1 MDSRITIYSCITN
14 GYDEIPDE
22 HYYDPDIRYVMFT
35 DGSIEHKG
43 AWEFRD
49 IPITHDCP
57 LRLALYPKIMQHKLF
72 SEGDKV
78 VWIDGCYVM
87 TEEYVQYTKKLFENH
102 SRVHMRHPM
111 SFTYYE
117 EITESYIASYNTVE
131 DIINIT
137 KSADNIGFNFR
148 KYTNPILASFWNTVG
163 NAEFNELWWQLSQV
177 STRCDQIA
185 FVVAKQ
191 ITGLEWYT
199 IDWLESGVNFRGV
212 DGKGRGREGNVGRRK
227 KHPKAGSKDQW
238 KTMNDMLLQVKEIVG
253 MNHIIYNKHWRNK
266 EFLYE
271 WIEKHHG

>member
-14 GYDEIPDE
+14 GYDEIPDD

-35 DGSIEHKG
+35 DGSIENKG

-49 IPITHDCP
+49 IPIKHDCP
-57 LRLALYPKIMQHKLF
+57 LRLSLYPKIMQHKLF
-72 SEGDKV
+72 SEGDRV

-102 SRVHMRHPM
+102 TRVHMRHPM

-117 EITESYIASYNTVE
+117 EIAESYIASYNTLE

-163 NAEFNELWWQLSQV
+163 NAEFNELWWHLSQV

-191 ITGLEWYT
+191 ITGLEWHT

-238 KTMNDMLLQVKEIVG
+238 KTMNDMLLKVKEIVG

>member
-57 LRLALYPKIMQHKLF
+57 LRLSLYPKIMQHKLF
-72 SEGDKV
+72 SEGDRV

-117 EITESYIASYNTVE
+117 EIAESYIASYNTVE

-191 ITGLEWYT
+191 ITGLEWHT

-253 MNHIIYNKHWRNK
+253 MNHILYNKHWRNK

>member
-14 GYDEIPDE
+14 GYDEIPDD

-57 LRLALYPKIMQHKLF
+57 LRLSLYPKIMQHKLF
-72 SEGDKV
+72 SEGDRV

-102 SRVHMRHPM
+102 TRVHMRHPM

-117 EITESYIASYNTVE
+117 EIAESYIASYNTVE

-163 NAEFNELWWQLSQV
+163 NAEFNELWWHLSQV

-191 ITGLEWYT
+191 ITGLEWHT

-238 KTMNDMLLQVKEIVG
+238 KTMNDMLLQV
-253 MNHIIYNKHWRNK
+253 
-266 EFLYE
+266 
-271 WIEKHHG
+271 

>member
-57 LRLALYPKIMQHKLF
+57 LRLSLYPKIMQHKLF
-72 SEGDKV
+72 SEGDRV

-102 SRVHMRHPM
+102 TRVHMRHPM

-117 EITESYIASYNTVE
+117 EIAESYIASYNTVE

-137 KSADNIGFNFR
+137 KTADNIGFNFR

-163 NAEFNELWWQLSQV
+163 NAEFNELWWHLSQV

-191 ITGLEWYT
+191 ITGLEWHT

-238 KTMNDMLLQVKEIVG
+238 KTMNDMLLQVKDIVG
-253 MNHIIYNKHWRNK
+253 MNHILYNKHWRNK

>member
-1 MDSRITIYSCITN
+1 MDSKITIYSCITN
-14 GYDEIPDE
+14 GYDEIPDD

-49 IPITHDCP
+49 IPIKHDCP
-57 LRLALYPKIMQHKLF
+57 LRLSLYPKIMQHKLF
-72 SEGDKV
+72 SEGDRV

-102 SRVHMRHPM
+102 TRVHMRHPM

-117 EITESYIASYNTVE
+117 EIAESYIASYNTVE

-163 NAEFNELWWQLSQV
+163 NAEFNELWWHLSQV

-191 ITGLEWYT
+191 ITGLEWHT

-253 MNHIIYNKHWRNK
+253 MNHILYNKHWRNK

>member
-14 GYDEIPDE
+14 GYDEIPDD

-57 LRLALYPKIMQHKLF
+57 LRLSLYPKIMQHKLF
-72 SEGDKV
+72 SEGDRV

-102 SRVHMRHPM
+102 TRVHMRHPM

-163 NAEFNELWWQLSQV
+163 NAEFNELWWHLSQV

-191 ITGLEWYT
+191 ITGLEWHT

-253 MNHIIYNKHWRNK
+253 MNHILYNKHWRNK

>member
-14 GYDEIPDE
+14 GYDEIPDD

-57 LRLALYPKIMQHKLF
+57 LRLSLYPKIMQHKLF
-72 SEGDKV
+72 SEGDRV

-102 SRVHMRHPM
+102 TRVHMRHPM

-117 EITESYIASYNTVE
+117 EIAESYIASYNTVE

-253 MNHIIYNKHWRNK
+253 MNHILYNKHWRNK

-271 WIEKHHG
+271 WIEKHHR

>member
-14 GYDEIPDE
+14 GYDEIPDD

-35 DGSIEHKG
+35 DGSIENKG

-49 IPITHDCP
+49 IPIKHDCP
-57 LRLALYPKIMQHKLF
+57 LRLSLYPKIMQHKLF
-72 SEGDKV
+72 SEGDRV

-102 SRVHMRHPM
+102 TRVHMRHPM

-117 EITESYIASYNTVE
+117 EIAESYIASYNTLE

-163 NAEFNELWWQLSQV
+163 NAEFNELWWHLSQV

-191 ITGLEWYT
+191 ITGLEWHT

>member
-14 GYDEIPDE
+14 GYDEIPDD

-49 IPITHDCP
+49 IPIKHDCP
-57 LRLALYPKIMQHKLF
+57 LRLSLYPKIMQHKLF
-72 SEGDKV
+72 SEGDRV

-102 SRVHMRHPM
+102 TRVHMRHPM

-117 EITESYIASYNTVE
+117 EIAESYIASYNTVE

-163 NAEFNELWWQLSQV
+163 NAEFNELWWHLSQV

-191 ITGLEWYT
+191 ITGLDWHT

-253 MNHIIYNKHWRNK
+253 MNHILYNKHWRNK

>member
-14 GYDEIPDE
+14 GYDEIPDD

-57 LRLALYPKIMQHKLF
+57 LRLSLYPKIMQHKLF
-72 SEGDKV
+72 SEGDRV

-102 SRVHMRHPM
+102 TRVHMRHPM

-117 EITESYIASYNTVE
+117 EIAESYIASYNTVE

-137 KSADNIGFNFR
+137 KTADNIGFNFR

-163 NAEFNELWWQLSQV
+163 NAEFNELWWHLSQV

-238 KTMNDMLLQVKEIVG
+238 KTMNDMLLQVKDIVG
-253 MNHIIYNKHWRNK
+253 MNHILYNKHWRNK

>member
-14 GYDEIPDE
+14 GYDEIPDG

-49 IPITHDCP
+49 IPIKHDCP
-57 LRLALYPKIMQHKLF
+57 LRLSLYPKIMQHKLF
-72 SEGDKV
+72 SEGDRV

-102 SRVHMRHPM
+102 TRVHMRHPM

-117 EITESYIASYNTVE
+117 EIAESYIASYNTVE

-163 NAEFNELWWQLSQV
+163 NAEFNELWWHLSQV

-191 ITGLEWYT
+191 ITGLEWHT

-253 MNHIIYNKHWRNK
+253 MNHILYNKHWRNK

>member
-14 GYDEIPDE
+14 GYDEIPDG

-49 IPITHDCP
+49 IPIKHDCP
-57 LRLALYPKIMQHKLF
+57 LRLSLYPKIMQHKLF
-72 SEGDKV
+72 SEGDRV

-102 SRVHMRHPM
+102 TRVHMRHPM

-117 EITESYIASYNTVE
+117 EIAESYIASYNTVE

-163 NAEFNELWWQLSQV
+163 NAEFNELWWHLSQV

-191 ITGLEWYT
+191 ITGLEWHT

-238 KTMNDMLLQVKEIVG
+238 KTMNDMLLQVKDIVG
-253 MNHIIYNKHWRNK
+253 MNHILYNKHWRNK

>member
-57 LRLALYPKIMQHKLF
+57 LRLSLYPKIMQHKLF
-72 SEGDKV
+72 SEGDRV

-102 SRVHMRHPM
+102 TRVHMRHPM

-117 EITESYIASYNTVE
+117 EIAESYIASYNTVE

-137 KSADNIGFNFR
+137 KTADNIGFNFR

-163 NAEFNELWWQLSQV
+163 NAEFNELWWQLSQL
-177 STRCDQIA
+177 SLIHISEPTRP
-185 FVVAKQ
+185 
-191 ITGLEWYT
+191 Y
-199 IDWLESGVNFRGV
+199 
-212 DGKGRGREGNVGRRK
+212 
-227 KHPKAGSKDQW
+227 
-238 KTMNDMLLQVKEIVG
+238 
-253 MNHIIYNKHWRNK
+253 
-266 EFLYE
+266 
-271 WIEKHHG
+271 

>member
-1 MDSRITIYSCITN
+1 MDSKITIYSCITN
-14 GYDEIPDE
+14 GYDEIPDD

-49 IPITHDCP
+49 IPITLDCP
-57 LRLALYPKIMQHKLF
+57 LRLSLYPKIMQHKLF
-72 SEGDKV
+72 SEGDRV

-102 SRVHMRHPM
+102 TRVHMRHPM

-117 EITESYIASYNTVE
+117 EIAESYIASYNTVE

-163 NAEFNELWWQLSQV
+163 NAEFNELWWHLSQV

-191 ITGLEWYT
+191 ITGLEWHT

-253 MNHIIYNKHWRNK
+253 MNHILYNKHWRNK

>member
-14 GYDEIPDE
+14 GYDEIPDD

-57 LRLALYPKIMQHKLF
+57 LRLSLYPKIMQHKLF
-72 SEGDKV
+72 SEGDRV

-102 SRVHMRHPM
+102 SRAHMRHPM

-117 EITESYIASYNTVE
+117 EIAESYIASYNTVE

-137 KSADNIGFNFR
+137 KTADNIGFNFR

-191 ITGLEWYT
+191 ITGLEWHT

-238 KTMNDMLLQVKEIVG
+238 KTMNDMLLQVKDIVG
-253 MNHIIYNKHWRNK
+253 MNHVLYNKHWRNK

>member
-14 GYDEIPDE
+14 GYDEIPDD

-87 TEEYVQYTKKLFENH
+87 TEEYVQYTKKLFDNH
-102 SRVHMRHPM
+102 TRTHMRHPM
-111 SFTYYE
+111 GFTYYE
-117 EITESYIASYNTVE
+117 EIAESYIASYNTVE

-238 KTMNDMLLQVKEIVG
+238 KTMNDMLLQVKDIVG
-253 MNHIIYNKHWRNK
+253 MNHILYNKHWRNK

>member
-1 MDSRITIYSCITN
+1 MDSKITIYSCITN
-14 GYDEIPDE
+14 GYDEIPDD

-57 LRLALYPKIMQHKLF
+57 LRLSLYPKIMQHKLF

-87 TEEYVQYTKKLFENH
+87 TEEYVQYTKKLFDNH
-102 SRVHMRHPM
+102 TRTHMRHPM
-111 SFTYYE
+111 GFTYYE
-117 EITESYIASYNTVE
+117 EIAESYIASYNTVE

-148 KYTNPILASFWNTVG
+148 KYANPILASFWNTVG
-163 NAEFNELWWQLSQV
+163 NAEFNELWWQLSQI

-191 ITGLEWYT
+191 ITGLEWHT
-199 IDWLESGVNFRGV
+199 IDWLDPGVNFRGV
-212 DGKGRGREGNVGRRK
+212 GRRAGNAGRRK
-227 KHPKAGSKDQW
+227 MHPQVGSKDQW
-238 KTMNDMLLQVKEIVG
+238 KTMNDMLLQVKNITG
-253 MNHIIYNKHWRNK
+253 MNHILYNKHWRK
-266 EFLYE
+266 KDKLYE

>member
-57 LRLALYPKIMQHKLF
+57 LRLSLYPKIMQHKLF
-72 SEGDKV
+72 SEGDRV

-191 ITGLEWYT
+191 ITGLEWHT

-253 MNHIIYNKHWRNK
+253 MNHILYNKHWRNK

>member
-1 MDSRITIYSCITN
+1 MDSKITIYSCITN

-35 DGSIEHKG
+35 DGSIDHKG

-49 IPITHDCP
+49 IPITHSCP
-57 LRLALYPKIMQHKLF
+57 LRLSLYPKIMQHKLF
-72 SEGDKV
+72 AEGDKV

-117 EITESYIASYNTVE
+117 EISESYIASYNTLE

-137 KSADNIGFNFR
+137 KASYNVGFDFE

-163 NAEFNELWWQLSQV
+163 DVEFNELWWELSQI

-191 ITGLEWYT
+191 IIGEEWHT
-199 IDWLESGVNFRGV
+199 IDWLESGVNLRGV
-212 DGKGRGREGNVGRRK
+212 DGSGRGREGNVGRRK
-227 KHPKAGSKDQW
+227 KHPQMGSKDQW
-238 KTMNDMLLQVKEIVG
+238 KTMNDMLLQIKPYTG
-253 MNHIIYNKHWRNK
+253 MNHILYNKHWKNK
-266 EFLYE
+266 EFMNE
-271 WIEKHHG
+271 WIEKHHA

>member
-14 GYDEIPDE
+14 GYDEIPDD

-57 LRLALYPKIMQHKLF
+57 LRLSLYPKIMQHKLF
-72 SEGDKV
+72 SEGDRV

-102 SRVHMRHPM
+102 TRVHMRHPM

-117 EITESYIASYNTVE
+117 EIAESYIASYNTAE

-191 ITGLEWYT
+191 ITGLEWHT

-253 MNHIIYNKHWRNK
+253 MNHILYNKHWRNK

>member
-14 GYDEIPDE
+14 GYDEIPDD

-57 LRLALYPKIMQHKLF
+57 LRLSLYPKIMQHKLF
-72 SEGDKV
+72 SEGDRV
-78 VWIDGCYVM
+78 VWIDCCYVM

-102 SRVHMRHPM
+102 TRVHMRHPM

-117 EITESYIASYNTVE
+117 EIAESYIASYNTVE

-227 KHPKAGSKDQW
+227 KHPKVGSKDQW

-253 MNHIIYNKHWRNK
+253 MNHILYNKHWRNK

>member
-57 LRLALYPKIMQHKLF
+57 LRLSLYPKIMQHKLF
-72 SEGDKV
+72 SEGDRV

-102 SRVHMRHPM
+102 TRVHMRHPM

-117 EITESYIASYNTVE
+117 EIAESYIASYNTVE

-163 NAEFNELWWQLSQV
+163 NAEFNELWWHLSQV

-191 ITGLEWYT
+191 ITGLEWHT

-238 KTMNDMLLQVKEIVG
+238 KTMNDMLLQVKDIVG
-253 MNHIIYNKHWRNK
+253 MNHVLYNKHWRNK

>member
-14 GYDEIPDE
+14 GYDEIPDD
-22 HYYDPDIRYVMFT
+22 HYYDPEIRYVMFT

-49 IPITHDCP
+49 IPIKHDCP
-57 LRLALYPKIMQHKLF
+57 LRLSLYPKIMQHKLF
-72 SEGDKV
+72 SEGDRL

-102 SRVHMRHPM
+102 TRVHMRHPM

-117 EITESYIASYNTVE
+117 EIAESYIASYNTVE

-163 NAEFNELWWQLSQV
+163 NAEFNELWWHLSQV

-191 ITGLEWYT
+191 ITGLEWHT

-238 KTMNDMLLQVKEIVG
+238 KTMNDMLLKVKEIVG
-253 MNHIIYNKHWRNK
+253 MNHILYNKHWRNK

>member
-14 GYDEIPDE
+14 GYDEIPDD

-57 LRLALYPKIMQHKLF
+57 LRLSLYPKIMQHKLF
-72 SEGDKV
+72 SEGDRV

-102 SRVHMRHPM
+102 TRVHMRHPM

-117 EITESYIASYNTVE
+117 EIAESYIASYNTVE

-191 ITGLEWYT
+191 ITGLEWHT

-253 MNHIIYNKHWRNK
+253 MNHILYNKHWRNK

>member
-14 GYDEIPDE
+14 GYDEIPDD

-57 LRLALYPKIMQHKLF
+57 LRLSLYPKIMQHKLF
-72 SEGDKV
+72 SEGDRV

-102 SRVHMRHPM
+102 TRVHMRHPM

-117 EITESYIASYNTVE
+117 EIAESYIASYNTVE
-131 DIINIT
+131 DIVNIT
-137 KSADNIGFNFR
+137 KSADNIGFDFR

-163 NAEFNELWWQLSQV
+163 NAEFNELWWHLSQV

-191 ITGLEWYT
+191 ITGLEWHT

-253 MNHIIYNKHWRNK
+253 MNHILYNKHWRNK

>member
-14 GYDEIPDE
+14 GYDEIPDD

-57 LRLALYPKIMQHKLF
+57 LRLSLYPKIMQHKLF
-72 SEGDKV
+72 SEGDRV

-117 EITESYIASYNTVE
+117 EIAESYIASYNTAE

-191 ITGLEWYT
+191 ITGLEWHT

-253 MNHIIYNKHWRNK
+253 MNHILYNKHWRNK

>member
-57 LRLALYPKIMQHKLF
+57 LRLSLYPKIMQHKLF
-72 SEGDKV
+72 SEGDRV

-102 SRVHMRHPM
+102 TRVHMRHPM

-117 EITESYIASYNTVE
+117 EIAESYIASYNTVE

-191 ITGLEWYT
+191 ITGLEWHT

-253 MNHIIYNKHWRNK
+253 MNHILYNKHWRNK

>member
-14 GYDEIPDE
+14 GYDEIPDD

-49 IPITHDCP
+49 IPIKHDCP
-57 LRLALYPKIMQHKLF
+57 LRLSLYPKIMQHKLF
-72 SEGDKV
+72 SEGDRV

-102 SRVHMRHPM
+102 TRVHMRHPM

-117 EITESYIASYNTVE
+117 EIAESYIASYNTVE

-163 NAEFNELWWQLSQV
+163 NAQFNELWWHLSQV

-191 ITGLEWYT
+191 ITGLEWHT

-253 MNHIIYNKHWRNK
+253 MNHILYNKHWRNK

>member
-1 MDSRITIYSCITN
+1 MDSKITIYSCITN
-14 GYDEIPDE
+14 GYDEIPDD

-57 LRLALYPKIMQHKLF
+57 LRLSLYPKIMQHKLF
-72 SEGDKV
+72 SEGDRV

-102 SRVHMRHPM
+102 TRVHMRHPM

-117 EITESYIASYNTVE
+117 EIAESYIASYNTVE

-163 NAEFNELWWQLSQV
+163 NAEFNELWWHLSQV

-191 ITGLEWYT
+191 ITGLEWHT

-253 MNHIIYNKHWRNK
+253 MNHILYNKHWRNK

>member
-14 GYDEIPDE
+14 GYDEIPDD

-57 LRLALYPKIMQHKLF
+57 LRLSLYPKIMQHKLF
-72 SEGDKV
+72 SEGDRV

-102 SRVHMRHPM
+102 TRVHMRHPM

-117 EITESYIASYNTVE
+117 EIAESYIASYNTVE

-253 MNHIIYNKHWRNK
+253 MNHILYNKHWRNK

>member
-14 GYDEIPDE
+14 GYDEIPDD

-49 IPITHDCP
+49 IPIKHDCP
-57 LRLALYPKIMQHKLF
+57 LRLSLYPKIMQHKLF
-72 SEGDKV
+72 SEGDRV

-102 SRVHMRHPM
+102 TRVHMRHPM

-117 EITESYIASYNTVE
+117 EIAESYIASYNTVE

-163 NAEFNELWWQLSQV
+163 NAEFNELWWHLSQV

-191 ITGLEWYT
+191 ITGLEWHT

-253 MNHIIYNKHWRNK
+253 MNHILYNKHWRNK

>member
-57 LRLALYPKIMQHKLF
+57 LRLSLYPKIMQHKLF
-72 SEGDKV
+72 SEGDRV

-253 MNHIIYNKHWRNK
+253 MNHILYNKHWRNK

>member
-14 GYDEIPDE
+14 GYDEIPDD

-57 LRLALYPKIMQHKLF
+57 LRLSLYPKIMQHKLF
-72 SEGDKV
+72 SEGDRV

-102 SRVHMRHPM
+102 TRVHMRHPM

-117 EITESYIASYNTVE
+117 EIAESYIASYNTVE

-191 ITGLEWYT
+191 ITGLEWHT

-238 KTMNDMLLQVKEIVG
+238 KTMNDMLLQVKDIVG
-253 MNHIIYNKHWRNK
+253 MNHILYNKHWRNK

>member
-14 GYDEIPDE
+14 GYDEIPDD

-57 LRLALYPKIMQHKLF
+57 LRLSLYPKIMQHKLF
-72 SEGDKV
+72 SEGDRV

-102 SRVHMRHPM
+102 TRVHMRHPM

-117 EITESYIASYNTVE
+117 EIAESYIASYNTVE

-137 KSADNIGFNFR
+137 KTADNIGFNFR

-163 NAEFNELWWQLSQV
+163 NAEFNELWWHLSQV

-191 ITGLEWYT
+191 ITGLEWHT

-238 KTMNDMLLQVKEIVG
+238 KTMNDMLLQVKDIVG
-253 MNHIIYNKHWRNK
+253 MNHVLYNKHWRNK

>member
-57 LRLALYPKIMQHKLF
+57 LRLSLYPKIMQHKLF
-72 SEGDKV
+72 SEGDRV

-102 SRVHMRHPM
+102 TRVHMRHPM

-117 EITESYIASYNTVE
+117 EIAESYIASYNTVE

-253 MNHIIYNKHWRNK
+253 MNHILYNKHWRNK

>member
-57 LRLALYPKIMQHKLF
+57 LRLSLYPKIMQHKLF
-72 SEGDKV
+72 SEGDRV

-102 SRVHMRHPM
+102 TRVHMRHPM

-117 EITESYIASYNTVE
+117 EIAESYIASYNTVE

-163 NAEFNELWWQLSQV
+163 NAEFNELWWHLSQV

-191 ITGLEWYT
+191 ITGLEWHT

-253 MNHIIYNKHWRNK
+253 MNHILYNKHWRNK

>member
-14 GYDEIPDE
+14 GYDEIPDD

-57 LRLALYPKIMQHKLF
+57 LRLSLYPKIMQHKLF
-72 SEGDKV
+72 SEGDRV

-102 SRVHMRHPM
+102 TRVHMRHPM

-117 EITESYIASYNTVE
+117 EIAESYIASYNTVE

-137 KSADNIGFNFR
+137 KTADNIGFNFR

-163 NAEFNELWWQLSQV
+163 NAEFNELWWHLSQV

-191 ITGLEWYT
+191 ITGLEWHT

-238 KTMNDMLLQVKEIVG
+238 KTMNDMLLQVKDIVG
-253 MNHIIYNKHWRNK
+253 MNHILYNKHWRNK